1 MFEKGKTVSTKKG
14 TKMSK
19 FRKMTHFFTARRTAP
34 KYLIIVPSLLF
45 IINIVLT
52 SLAAR
57 SGLIIYIA
65 GKELPVSSFAGVLS
79 ALGNI
84 CLVFLVL
91 FYKKRGFITSVV
103 CSSVKNP
110 AKLNRPIRI
119 S

>member
-1 MFEKGKTVSTKKG
+1 
-14 TKMSK
+14 MSK